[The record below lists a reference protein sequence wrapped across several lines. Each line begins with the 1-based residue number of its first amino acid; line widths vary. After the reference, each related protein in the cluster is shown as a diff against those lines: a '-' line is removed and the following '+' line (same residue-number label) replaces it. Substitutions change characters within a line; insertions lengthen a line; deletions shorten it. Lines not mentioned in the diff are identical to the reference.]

1 MIRCLVFAA
10 LTATLP
16 TSLLAQDGTA
26 AAPETEATRTFSLE
40 LNNAATVE
48 GGICQLTYVATNNS
62 GEDLSQAAYQVGF
75 FDSAGIVRR
84 ILVLDFGALTPGK
97 TRIVLFNL
105 PDQPCEDLSRIVVND
120 VAQCA
125 LADGEVSDLCSVGLE
140 TTSRTDIAFG
150 L

>member
-1 MIRCLVFAA
+1 
-10 LTATLP
+10 
-16 TSLLAQDGTA
+16 
-26 AAPETEATRTFSLE
+26 
-40 LNNAATVE
+40 
-48 GGICQLTYVATNNS
+48 
-62 GEDLSQAAYQVGF
+62 
-75 FDSAGIVRR
+75 GIVRR